1 MTTGEALDYHGL
13 SVAAPTAVDRQ
24 QMPGTS
30 LQSRLLAQ
38 ALRVTVRP
46 VLGVWARTN
55 ALPWPFEIVEAVGSR
70 FNQPV
75 AGTRVQ
81 NLLLDNCRARWIDAS
96 GKPADDRS
104 RVILYLHGGAFLAC
118 GIGTHQRLVSQISAA
133 AQAPA
138 LMVDYRMLPDHTIS
152 DAINDCVD
160 AYRHLLARGYRG
172 DQIVIAGDS
181 AGGYL
186 SFAVPLAIR
195 SLGLPTP
202 AGIAAMSPLTEMSP
216 HRKTEHPGAGN
227 CALFPKAAVHQ
238 LTKISARADRRA
250 AHERLCPLDSDLRG
264 LPRTLIQVGSHE
276 MLRSDSELMADR
288 LAEAGVPCEL
298 QVWRRQVHA
307 FQAAADLVPE
317 ARRAV
322 EEIGVFVRTAV
333 PDRLTVVR

>member
-13 SVAAPTAVDRQ
+13 SVAAPTTVDRQ

-38 ALRVTVRP
+38 TLRMTVRP
-46 VLGVWARTN
+46 VLGVWARTTS
-55 ALPWPFEIVEAVGSR
+55 LPWPLEIVEAVGNR
-70 FNQPV
+70 FNQPIT
-75 AGTRVQ
+75 GTRMHDV
-81 NLLLDNCRARWIDAS
+81 LLDHCRARWIDAS
-96 GKPADDRS
+96 GKSRDDRT

-118 GIGTHQRLVSQISAA
+118 GIGTHLRLVSQISAA
-133 AQAPA
+133 AQTPA

-152 DAINDCVD
+152 DAVDDCVD
-160 AYRHLLARGYRG
+160 AYRLLLARGYRG

-186 SFAVPLAIR
+186 SFAVPLEIR
-195 SLGLPTP
+195 RLGLPSP
-202 AGIAAMSPLTEMSP
+202 AGIVAMSPLTEMSP
-216 HRKTEHPGAGN
+216 HRKTDHPGAGN
-227 CALFPKAAVHQ
+227 CALFPRAAVHR
-238 LTKISARADRRA
+238 LTRISARADRRA
-250 AHERLCPLDSDLRG
+250 AHDRLCPLDSDLRG

-288 LAEAGVPCEL
+288 LAAAGVPCEL

-322 EEIGVFVRTAV
+322 DEIGTFIRTTV
-333 PDRLTVVR
+333 PDRLSVVR